1 MPAEK
6 SNKFLPNKN
15 KRNAVARFKNSK
27 DKWIAPWLSPKNDK
41 TPAYIKK
48 PREILCLE
56 IRCKT
61 ELPEATAEPY
71 THIPLHP
78 VLEGL
83 PKVKFGPIQQHLGE
97 LRIFLEVVSFDK
109 FFEAVYILLKSL
121 IVLLTSSWSRVINII
136 VKTLRILKPNVVSQL
151 LLPTIY
157 SIKEPPLVASS
168 LKRMPST
175 S

>member
-1 MPAEK
+1 MTK
-6 SNKFLPNKN
+6 SP
-15 KRNAVARFKNSK
+15 
-27 DKWIAPWLSPKNDK
+27 
-41 TPAYIKK
+41 
-48 PREILCLE
+48 EIPCLE
-56 IRCKT
+56 TRCKA

-83 PKVKFGPIQQHLGE
+83 PKVKFGPIKQHLE
-97 LRIFLEVVSFDK
+97 KLRIFLEVGSFDK
-109 FFEAVYILLKSL
+109 FFEAVYISLKSL
-121 IVLLTSSWSRVINII
+121 IVLLTSSWSRVINIF
-136 VKTLRILKPNVVSQL
+136 VKTLRILKTNVVSQL